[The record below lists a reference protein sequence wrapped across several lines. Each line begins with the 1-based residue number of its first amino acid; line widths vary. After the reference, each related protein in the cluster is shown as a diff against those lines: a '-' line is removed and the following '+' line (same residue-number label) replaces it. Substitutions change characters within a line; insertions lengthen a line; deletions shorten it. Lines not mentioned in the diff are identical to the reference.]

1 MCMSLESSLY
11 LSVLYKCVIYYI
23 IIFAPMSSWE
33 GVQKGVSTEYHNTL
47 LQNFLPPTLPA
58 SRHTQSIIAIVGTL
72 AKWLAGQVL
81 ELGFES
87 RANHCGT
94 VEKPSSVGSSHGYQR
109 FMQCRYSSASGGFRS
124 LVPSD
129 RAVICCAKPPRSY
142 LLADFIKRYI

>member
-1 MCMSLESSLY
+1 
-11 LSVLYKCVIYYI
+11 
-23 IIFAPMSSWE
+23 MSSWE

-87 RANHCGT
+87 RANHCVT

-109 FMQCRYSSASGGFRS
+109 FMQCRCSSASGCSG
-124 LVPSD
+124 LIVPSD
-129 RAVICCAKPPRSY
+129 HTVIRSAKKARSWYLFTKPPPMIACDSRT
-142 LLADFIKRYI
+142 LW